1 MGVYGHKRGHLCL
14 TNSNRKVCGFGTT
27 CGHVSTTRD
36 SFIFREKFI
45 AKLSFY
51 HGKFVAIRIV

>member
-1 MGVYGHKRGHLCL
+1 MCA

-27 CGHVSTTRD
+27 CGHVSKYY
-36 SFIFREKFI
+36 IFREKFI

-51 HGKFVAIRIV
+51 HGKFVALKIV

>member
-1 MGVYGHKRGHLCL
+1 MCA